1 MADAPADAPVRRV
14 LVLHGIW
21 NTRQWLLPLVWRLRR
36 AGLQVDS
43 LTYPSLAGADAVL
56 PDLVE
61 RLRHGRFQ
69 GVVGHS
75 LGGLLA
81 LEAVRRLSDL
91 PVRRV
96 VCLGSPL
103 CGSATARALAAAS
116 WQRRLLGR
124 SAGLLVEGVA
134 PWRDAVEVGLV
145 AGTRPRGVGRW
156 VADLGADSDGT
167 VAYAETDLP
176 GLAARCRVP
185 ASHAG
190 LLWSAPAAGQV
201 VAFLRDGRFRA

>member
-1 MADAPADAPVRRV
+1 VADALEGAPIRRV

-21 NTRQWLLPLVWRLRR
+21 NTRQWLLPLAWRLRR
-36 AGLQVDS
+36 GGLQVDS
-43 LTYPSLAGADAVL
+43 LSYPSLAGAEAVL
-56 PDLVE
+56 PRLLD
-61 RLRHGRFQ
+61 RLRHGRFD

-81 LEAVRRLSDL
+81 LEAVRRLHGL

-116 WQRRLLGR
+116 WRRRLLGR
-124 SAGLLVEGVA
+124 SANLLVEGVA
-134 PWRDAVEVGLV
+134 PWRSLVEVGLV

-156 VADLGADSDGT
+156 VTDLGPDSDGT

-201 VAFLRDGRFRA
+201 LAFLRDGRFRA